1 MKQGDRITKARVVTL
16 TLVLVAVIA
25 SLAFDTGI
33 GTPSSFGIGQFFLLC
48 PLGGI
53 EVLLA
58 SKALVPV
65 TLISLG
71 VVVAFALLFGRAWC
85 AWGGPAPVIRRFFK
99 RDPKVEGAG
108 EACGANDGGYYV
120 GFYEKTDHDN
130 GLGGFLFMLEV
141 FPTDYDYT
149 ELPEYQAICGLTVDG
164 ANYNLIAELPT
175 DVQFANEN
183 ADLYRSMS
191 NDFTT
196 ILKSLT
202 FSKGVTRTEVTA
214 PVPQSESDT

>member
-1 MKQGDRITKARVVTL
+1 
-16 TLVLVAVIA
+16 
-25 SLAFDTGI
+25 
-33 GTPSSFGIGQFFLLC
+33 
-48 PLGGI
+48 
-53 EVLLA
+53 
-58 SKALVPV
+58 
-65 TLISLG
+65 
-71 VVVAFALLFGRAWC
+71 
-85 AWGGPAPVIRRFFK
+85 
-99 RDPKVEGAG
+99 
-108 EACGANDGGYYV
+108 
-120 GFYEKTDHDN
+120 
-130 GLGGFLFMLEV
+130 MLEV

-191 NDFTT
+191 NDFSI

-214 PVPQSESDT
+214 PVPQSASGT

>member
-1 MKQGDRITKARVVTL
+1 MKRSIAVLILALALALTACGGQKAADAQAEAKDIT
-16 TLVLVAVIA
+16 
-25 SLAFDTGI
+25 
-33 GTPSSFGIGQFFLLC
+33 LC
-48 PLGGI
+48 PTYDNGKGGYFSI
-53 EVLLA
+53 TLPA
-58 SKALVPV
+58 SWGDHYV
-65 TLISLG
+65 T
-71 VVVAFALLFGRAWC
+71 
-85 AWGGPAPVIRRFFK
+85 
-99 RDPKVEGAG
+99 E
-108 EACGANDGGYYV
+108 CGANDGGYYV

-149 ELPEYQAICGLTVDG
+149 ELP
-164 ANYNLIAELPT
+164 T

-191 NDFTT
+191 NDFSI

-214 PVPQSESDT
+214 PVPQSESGT

>member
-1 MKQGDRITKARVVTL
+1 MKRSIPALVLALVFTLALAACGRSDETAASAQPTDMAKKAEDITLCPTYDNDKGGYFSVTL
-16 TLVLVAVIA
+16 PA
-25 SLAFDTGI
+25 S
-33 GTPSSFGIGQFFLLC
+33 
-48 PLGGI
+48 
-53 EVLLA
+53 
-58 SKALVPV
+58 
-65 TLISLG
+65 
-71 VVVAFALLFGRAWC
+71 
-85 AWGGPAPVIRRFFK
+85 WG
-99 RDPKVEGAG
+99 DQYLTE
-108 EACGANDGGYYV
+108 CGANDGGYYV
-120 GFYEKTDHDN
+120 GFYEKADHDN

-191 NDFTT
+191 NDFSA

-214 PVPQSESDT
+214 PAQASGSGS

>member
-1 MKQGDRITKARVVTL
+1 MKRSIAVL
-16 TLVLVAVIA
+16 ILALALVLTAC
-25 SLAFDTGI
+25 G
-33 GTPSSFGIGQFFLLC
+33 GQKAANAQAEAEDITLC
-48 PLGGI
+48 PTYDNGKGGYFSI
-53 EVLLA
+53 
-58 SKALVPV
+58 
-65 TLISLG
+65 TLP
-71 VVVAFALLFGRAWC
+71 A
-85 AWGGPAPVIRRFFK
+85 AWGDHYVT
-99 RDPKVEGAG
+99 E
-108 EACGANDGGYYV
+108 CGANDGGYYV
-120 GFYEKTDHDN
+120 GFYEKVDHDN

-191 NDFTT
+191 GDFST

-202 FSKGVTRTEVTA
+202 FSKGVTRTDVTA
-214 PVPQSESDT
+214 PVPQPESDT

>member
-1 MKQGDRITKARVVTL
+1 MAKKAEDITLCPTYDNGKGGYFSVTL
-16 TLVLVAVIA
+16 PA
-25 SLAFDTGI
+25 S
-33 GTPSSFGIGQFFLLC
+33 
-48 PLGGI
+48 
-53 EVLLA
+53 
-58 SKALVPV
+58 
-65 TLISLG
+65 
-71 VVVAFALLFGRAWC
+71 
-85 AWGGPAPVIRRFFK
+85 WG
-99 RDPKVEGAG
+99 DQYLTE
-108 EACGANDGGYYV
+108 CGANDGGYYV

-191 NDFTT
+191 NDFSA

-214 PVPQSESDT
+214 PVQAAGSGS

>member
-1 MKQGDRITKARVVTL
+1 MKRSILA
-16 TLVLVAVIA
+16 LVLALATVFALAACGRGDKAAA
-25 SLAFDTGI
+25 SVQPTADTAKKAEDI
-33 GTPSSFGIGQFFLLC
+33 TLC
-48 PLGGI
+48 PTYDDG
-53 EVLLA
+53 
-58 SKALVPV
+58 K
-65 TLISLG
+65 
-71 VVVAFALLFGRAWC
+71 
-85 AWGGPAPVIRRFFK
+85 
-99 RDPKVEGAG
+99 
-108 EACGANDGGYYV
+108 GGYYV

-191 NDFTT
+191 NDFST

-214 PVPQSESDT
+214 PVPSTGSGS

>member
-1 MKQGDRITKARVVTL
+1 MKRSIPALVLALALALALAACGRSDETAASAQPTADAAKKAEDITICPTYDNGKGGYFSVTL
-16 TLVLVAVIA
+16 PA
-25 SLAFDTGI
+25 S
-33 GTPSSFGIGQFFLLC
+33 
-48 PLGGI
+48 
-53 EVLLA
+53 
-58 SKALVPV
+58 
-65 TLISLG
+65 
-71 VVVAFALLFGRAWC
+71 
-85 AWGGPAPVIRRFFK
+85 WGDHYLTECGP
-99 RDPKVEGAG
+99 
-108 EACGANDGGYYV
+108 NDGGYYV

-191 NDFTT
+191 NDFSA

-214 PVPQSESDT
+214 PAPSAGSAP

>member
-1 MKQGDRITKARVVTL
+1 MKRSIAVLILALALALTACGGQKAADAQAEAKDIT
-16 TLVLVAVIA
+16 
-25 SLAFDTGI
+25 
-33 GTPSSFGIGQFFLLC
+33 LC
-48 PLGGI
+48 PTYDNGKGGYFSI
-53 EVLLA
+53 TLPA
-58 SKALVPV
+58 SWGDHYV
-65 TLISLG
+65 T
-71 VVVAFALLFGRAWC
+71 
-85 AWGGPAPVIRRFFK
+85 
-99 RDPKVEGAG
+99 E
-108 EACGANDGGYYV
+108 CGANDGGYYV

-149 ELPEYQAICGLTVDG
+149 ELP
-164 ANYNLIAELPT
+164 T

-191 NDFTT
+191 NDFST

-214 PVPQSESDT
+214 PVPQSESGT

>member
-1 MKQGDRITKARVVTL
+1 MRAARRPALGFTHAGRRRIIFPCEDSERSDLHETKHPGARAGAGARAVSGRLRPQREDRRGKGGYFSVTL
-16 TLVLVAVIA
+16 PA
-25 SLAFDTGI
+25 S
-33 GTPSSFGIGQFFLLC
+33 
-48 PLGGI
+48 
-53 EVLLA
+53 
-58 SKALVPV
+58 
-65 TLISLG
+65 
-71 VVVAFALLFGRAWC
+71 
-85 AWGGPAPVIRRFFK
+85 WG
-99 RDPKVEGAG
+99 DDYLTE
-108 EACGANDGGYYV
+108 CGANDGGYYV
-120 GFYEKTDHDN
+120 GFYEKTDHNN

-149 ELPEYQAICGLTVDG
+149 VLPEYQAICGLTVDG

-191 NDFTT
+191 NDFSA

-214 PVPQSESDT
+214 PTQTSGSGS

>member
-1 MKQGDRITKARVVTL
+1 MKRSIAVLILVLALALTACGGQKAADAQTAAADIVLCPTYDNGKGGYFSVTL
-16 TLVLVAVIA
+16 PA
-25 SLAFDTGI
+25 SWGDHY
-33 GTPSSFGIGQFFLLC
+33 
-48 PLGGI
+48 
-53 EVLLA
+53 
-58 SKALVPV
+58 V
-65 TLISLG
+65 T
-71 VVVAFALLFGRAWC
+71 
-85 AWGGPAPVIRRFFK
+85 
-99 RDPKVEGAG
+99 E
-108 EACGANDGGYYV
+108 CGANDGGYYV
-120 GFYEKTDHDN
+120 GFYEKVDHDN

-149 ELPEYQAICGLTVDG
+149 ELPEYQAVCGLTVDG

-191 NDFTT
+191 GDFSA
-196 ILKSLT
+196 ILKSMT

>member
-1 MKQGDRITKARVVTL
+1 MKRSIAVLILALALALTACGGQKAADAQAEAKDIT
-16 TLVLVAVIA
+16 
-25 SLAFDTGI
+25 
-33 GTPSSFGIGQFFLLC
+33 LC
-48 PLGGI
+48 P
-53 EVLLA
+53 
-58 SKALVPV
+58 
-65 TLISLG
+65 TY
-71 VVVAFALLFGRAWC
+71 
-85 AWGGPAPVIRRFFK
+85 
-99 RDPKVEGAG
+99 D
-108 EACGANDGGYYV
+108 N

-191 NDFTT
+191 NDFST

>member
-1 MKQGDRITKARVVTL
+1 MRAARRPALGFTHAGRRRIIFPCEDSERSDLHETKHPGARAGAGARAVSGRLRPQREDRRVRPAYFSVTL
-16 TLVLVAVIA
+16 PA
-25 SLAFDTGI
+25 S
-33 GTPSSFGIGQFFLLC
+33 
-48 PLGGI
+48 
-53 EVLLA
+53 
-58 SKALVPV
+58 
-65 TLISLG
+65 
-71 VVVAFALLFGRAWC
+71 
-85 AWGGPAPVIRRFFK
+85 WG
-99 RDPKVEGAG
+99 DDYLTE
-108 EACGANDGGYYV
+108 CGANDGGYYV
-120 GFYEKTDHDN
+120 GFYEKTDYNN

-149 ELPEYQAICGLTVDG
+149 VLPEYQAICGLTVDG

-191 NDFTT
+191 NDFST

-214 PVPQSESDT
+214 PTQTSGSGS

>member
-1 MKQGDRITKARVVTL
+1 MKRSIAVLILALALALTACGGQKAADAQAEAKDIT
-16 TLVLVAVIA
+16 
-25 SLAFDTGI
+25 
-33 GTPSSFGIGQFFLLC
+33 LC
-48 PLGGI
+48 PTYDNGKGGYFSI
-53 EVLLA
+53 TLPA
-58 SKALVPV
+58 SWGDHYV
-65 TLISLG
+65 T
-71 VVVAFALLFGRAWC
+71 
-85 AWGGPAPVIRRFFK
+85 
-99 RDPKVEGAG
+99 E
-108 EACGANDGGYYV
+108 CGANDGGYYV
-120 GFYEKTDHDN
+120 GFYEKTDH
-130 GLGGFLFMLEV
+130 
-141 FPTDYDYT
+141 DYT

-191 NDFTT
+191 NDFST

>member
-1 MKQGDRITKARVVTL
+1 MKRNIPALVLALALALSLAACGRSEKTAASAQPTADAAKKAEDITICPTYDNGKGGYFSVTL
-16 TLVLVAVIA
+16 PA
-25 SLAFDTGI
+25 S
-33 GTPSSFGIGQFFLLC
+33 
-48 PLGGI
+48 
-53 EVLLA
+53 
-58 SKALVPV
+58 
-65 TLISLG
+65 
-71 VVVAFALLFGRAWC
+71 
-85 AWGGPAPVIRRFFK
+85 WG
-99 RDPKVEGAG
+99 DDYLTE
-108 EACGANDGGYYV
+108 CGANDGGYYV
-120 GFYEKTDHDN
+120 GFYEKTDYDN

-149 ELPEYQAICGLTVDG
+149 VLPEYQAICGLTVDG

-191 NDFTT
+191 NDFSA

-214 PVPQSESDT
+214 PMQTSGSGS

>member
-1 MKQGDRITKARVVTL
+1 MKRSILA
-16 TLVLVAVIA
+16 LVLALATVLALAACGRGDKAAA
-25 SLAFDTGI
+25 SVQPTADTAKKAEDI
-33 GTPSSFGIGQFFLLC
+33 TLC
-48 PLGGI
+48 P
-53 EVLLA
+53 
-58 SKALVPV
+58 
-65 TLISLG
+65 T
-71 VVVAFALLFGRAWC
+71 
-85 AWGGPAPVIRRFFK
+85 
-99 RDPKVEGAG
+99 
-108 EACGANDGGYYV
+108 Y
-120 GFYEKTDHDN
+120 DN
-130 GLGGFLFMLEV
+130 GKGGFLFMLEV

-191 NDFTT
+191 NDFST

-214 PVPQSESDT
+214 PVPSTGSGS